1 MLPELKRYITE
12 TENEASAI
20 PASRKEKL
28 LSIAEYIRSAEPAR
42 LLFICTHNSRR
53 SLLCQAWTA
62 ALAAHYNL
70 DGVEA
75 WSGGTEATAF
85 HPRAVA
91 ALRRAGFQVEKAGE
105 NTNPRYRVSFSGE
118 GEPLTCFSKIYG
130 HPHNPQD
137 DFAAVMVC
145 ASADRRCPAVPGSSR
160 RFSLPYED
168 PGEADGT
175 GRETEI
181 YDRCCRRIAV
191 EMGYMLKEV

>member
-1 MLPELKRYITE
+1 MYPELSQYIEEIATE
-12 TENEASAI
+12 PSDI
-20 PASRKEKL
+20 PAERKETLKR
-28 LSIAEYIRSAEPAR
+28 IAEYIRSAGPPH

-70 DGVEA
+70 EGLEA

-91 ALRRAGFQVEKAGE
+91 ALRRAGFRVAKEDE
-105 NTNPRYRVSFSGE
+105 NANPRYRVSFSGE
-118 GEPLTCFSKIYG
+118 AESLTCFSKTYD
-130 HPHNPQD
+130 HPHNPGG

-145 ASADRRCPAVPGSSR
+145 ASADRNCPAVPGASR
-160 RFSLPYED
+160 RFSLPYDD

-175 GRETEI
+175 GGEAES
-181 YDRCCRRIAV
+181 YEECSRRIAL
-191 EMGYMLKEV
+191 EMRYMLAEV